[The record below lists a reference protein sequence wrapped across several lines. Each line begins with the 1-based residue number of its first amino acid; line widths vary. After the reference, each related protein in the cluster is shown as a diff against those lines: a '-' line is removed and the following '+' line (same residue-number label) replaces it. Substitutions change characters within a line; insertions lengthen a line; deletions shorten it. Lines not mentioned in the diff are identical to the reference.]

1 MPYKKEKKN
10 HQFLAL
16 DESRQQEHAK
26 KTQKVKR
33 KRKQEQID
41 EDDLKPAVVFLSHIP
56 HGFYEPQMT
65 EFFNQFG
72 DVTRLRLA
80 RSKRTGASK
89 GFAYIEFKHKLA
101 AKVVVETMDGYMM
114 FMRKLKCE
122 MVDISTLTGDVF
134 KGHDKHFAKNT
145 TVAKNIMQ
153 VNKNKTGLQMYRSLK
168 KKEMKNKKLQD
179 KLNELGID
187 FNLEDVRVDS
197 LKSEDFAPPAS
208 KKNKEENV
216 SEEKEEASEEEKE

>member
-16 DESRQQEHAK
+16 DESRQQEHLK
-26 KTQKVKR
+26 KTKKTKKAR
-33 KRKQEQID
+33 KAEQVD
-41 EDDLKPAVVFLSHIP
+41 EEDMKPAVVFLSHIP

-89 GFAYIEFKHKLA
+89 GYAYIEFKHKLA
-101 AKVVVETMDGYMM
+101 AKVVVETMDGYPM

-122 MVDISTLTGDVF
+122 MVDVATLTGDVF

-145 TVAKNIMQ
+145 TQGKSIMM
-153 VNKNKTGLQMYRSLK
+153 VNKPKTDLQMYRSLK
-168 KKEMKNKKLQD
+168 KKEKKSKQLQE

-187 FNLEDVRVDS
+187 LNLEDMKVDS

-208 KKNKEENV
+208 KKRKEED
-216 SEEKEEASEEEKE
+216 ASEEEKE